1 MRLKSMKLL
10 FGRNQDYIEKYREQY
25 LLQPIQLAMKLK
37 QVTDA
42 LQMTTEAEFQV
53 SMDIDEFS
61 ILLQKTQYDNIAHLM
76 ELFNEYSK
84 YQQSQ

>member
-1 MRLKSMKLL
+1 MKLL
-10 FGRNQDYIEKYREQY
+10 FGRNQDFIEKYREQY

-42 LQMTTEAEFQV
+42 HQMTTEAEFQV

-61 ILLQKTQYDNIAHLM
+61 IFLQKTQYDNIAHLM
-76 ELFNEYSK
+76 ELFNDYSK
-84 YQQSQ
+84 Y

>member
-10 FGRNQDYIEKYREQY
+10 FGRNHDFIEKYREQY

-61 ILLQKTQYDNIAHLM
+61 IFLQKT
-76 ELFNEYSK
+76 
-84 YQQSQ
+84 

>member
-61 ILLQKTQYDNIAHLM
+61 IFLQKT
-76 ELFNEYSK
+76 
-84 YQQSQ
+84 